1 MEIIVGRQGNQRVQI
16 TDMSVSRKH
25 CQITPLGND
34 KYRIKNLSAGGTY
47 VNGNEI
53 VETTVTADTYIR
65 LGTSYTVKVK
75 DLLPVAET
83 PRSNPSAG
91 IVQPGNTNPP
101 TEVPEYSI
109 RPLQDVWNR
118 YHNKLLEIQ
127 DSQRSV
133 GLLRS
138 ASPLFTLGSGS
149 ISMFSRS
156 LGLGDSIMYITGALT
171 FIGLIIM
178 VYSFYKAYNDDSV
191 EQRERA
197 TDEFQNKYV
206 CPNPKCHRFMGNQP
220 YNILRQNKTCP
231 YCKCKF
237 TEK

>member
-1 MEIIVGRQGNQRVQI
+1 MEIIVGRHGNQRISI
-16 TDMSVSRKH
+16 TDTTVSRKH

-34 KYRIKNLSAGGTY
+34 KYRLKNLSDGGTF
-47 VNGNEI
+47 VNDNEI

-75 DLLPVAET
+75 DLLPVAEQLQGKT
-83 PRSNPSAG
+83 PSAG
-91 IVQPGNTNPP
+91 INQQVNNTP

-109 RPLQDVWNR
+109 LPLKYVWNN
-118 YHNKLLEIQ
+118 YHQKLIEIQ
-127 DSQRSV
+127 NQQRSL

>member
-1 MEIIVGRQGNQRVQI
+1 MEIIVGRHGNQRI
-16 TDMSVSRKH
+16 SIADTTVSRKH
-25 CQITPLGND
+25 CQITPLGGD
-34 KYRIKNLSAGGTY
+34 KYKIKNLSVGGTF
-47 VNGNEI
+47 VNGFEV

-65 LGTSYTVKVK
+65 LGPSFTVKVK
-75 DLLPVAET
+75 DLLPVED
-83 PRSNPSAG
+83 G
-91 IVQPGNTNPP
+91 GTNPP

-109 RPLQDVWNR
+109 RPLQYVWNT
-118 YHNKLLEIQ
+118 YQNKLLEIQ
-127 DSQRSV
+127 NSQRSI

-156 LGLGDSIMYITGALT
+156 IGLGESVMYITGALT
-171 FIGLIIM
+171 VMGLIIM
-178 VYSFYKAYNDDSV
+178 VYSFYKTYKYNGPV
-191 EQRERA
+191 LTQQA
-197 TDEFQNKYV
+197 TKEFQNKYV